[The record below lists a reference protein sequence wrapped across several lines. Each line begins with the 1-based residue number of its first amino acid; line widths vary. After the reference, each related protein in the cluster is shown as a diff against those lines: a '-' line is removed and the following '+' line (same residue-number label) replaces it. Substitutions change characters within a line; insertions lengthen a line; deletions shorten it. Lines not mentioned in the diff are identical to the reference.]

1 MSRFILGDCVRVMAT
16 FPGNAVDFILTDPPY
31 LVGFRDRQG
40 RTIAGD
46 KTDEWLQPA
55 CNEMYRVLKKDALM
69 VSFYGWNRVDRF
81 MAAWKNAGF
90 GVVGHLVFTKNYTSK
105 AAYVGY
111 RHECAYILAKGRPAL
126 PQKPLP
132 DVLGWKY
139 SGNRHHPTEKPV
151 TSLQPLI
158 ESFTHPNAI
167 VLDPFTGE
175 MNESERAS
183 FLSTLNKMA
192 EKKKNTGKEMFVGVT
207 RVLSDDES
215 KVFFEKIKAR
225 HPEMDIKIPFL
236 TVMETLQYKPAESAA
251 SVQCPVLV
259 VIAGQDSVNP
269 PEQGRA
275 LYDAVASGTKE
286 LYEEAD
292 ACHYDIYE
300 GAFFERVVAV
310 QTQWFKQYL

>member
-31 LVGFRDRQG
+31 LVGFRDRSG

-90 GVVGHLVFTKNYTSK
+90 SVVGHLVFTKTYTSK

-151 TSLQPLI
+151 TGAGRGDDVMNISTETREILRNYRAVINARRREMGQKPLTTAQIVDEICDFVANQQAVFLGGHYILQG
-158 ESFTHPNAI
+158 SRN
-167 VLDPFTGE
+167 
-175 MNESERAS
+175 R
-183 FLSTLNKMA
+183 
-192 EKKKNTGKEMFVGVT
+192 
-207 RVLSDDES
+207 
-215 KVFFEKIKAR
+215 
-225 HPEMDIKIPFL
+225 
-236 TVMETLQYKPAESAA
+236 
-251 SVQCPVLV
+251 
-259 VIAGQDSVNP
+259 
-269 PEQGRA
+269 
-275 LYDAVASGTKE
+275 
-286 LYEEAD
+286 
-292 ACHYDIYE
+292 
-300 GAFFERVVAV
+300 
-310 QTQWFKQYL
+310 